1 MKVLF
6 LGDIMGR
13 SGREVV
19 FEKLPLL
26 IAKEKPDF
34 VIANGENAAG
44 GFGLSEKIA
53 KQIFEAGVDCI
64 TMGNHVWDK
73 SDIIP
78 LIEKDTRVIRP
89 INYPKGT
96 PGKAFNIFTTPRGK
110 KILVMN
116 ASGQLFMEDLDNPF
130 NAIEEVVKTHRL
142 GYHAHFIF
150 LDFHAEATSEKMG
163 MGHMLD
169 GRVTAVVGTHT
180 HIPTA
185 DTRIL
190 SGGTAYQTD
199 VGMCGDYDSV
209 IGMKKDVPIDRFKRK
224 MRIGRPEVADGT
236 ATLCGVLIESDDTTG
251 LATSIRPIR
260 MGAHLDQTE
269 A

>member
-19 FEKLPLL
+19 FKELPIL
-26 IAKEKPDF
+26 IENHKPDF

-73 SDIIP
+73 QEIIQF
-78 LIEKDTRVIRP
+78 IEKDSRLIRP
-89 INYPKGT
+89 ANYPKGT
-96 PGKAFNIFTTPRGK
+96 PGKSHNIYITPRGK
-110 KILVMN
+110 KILVIN
-116 ASGQLFMEDLDNPF
+116 ASGQIFMEDLDNPF
-130 NAIEEVVKTHRL
+130 NAVEEILKTHRL
-142 GYHAHFIF
+142 GYNADFIF

-163 MGHMLD
+163 MAQMLD

-185 DTRIL
+185 DSRIL
-190 SGGTAYQTD
+190 NKGTAYQTD
-199 VGMCGDYDSV
+199 AGMCGDYDSI
-209 IGMKKDVPIDRFKRK
+209 IGMKKDVLIDRFKRK
-224 MRIGRPEVADGT
+224 MRIGRPEVAGEE
-236 ATLCGVLIESDDTTG
+236 ATLFGVLIESDDKTG
-251 LATSIRPIR
+251 LAINITSIRA
-260 MGAHLDQTE
+260 GKDL
-269 A
+269 